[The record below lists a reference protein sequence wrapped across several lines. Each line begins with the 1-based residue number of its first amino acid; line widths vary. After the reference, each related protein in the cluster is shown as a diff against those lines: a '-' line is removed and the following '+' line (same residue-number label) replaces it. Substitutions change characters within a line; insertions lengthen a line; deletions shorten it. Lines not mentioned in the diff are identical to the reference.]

1 MYFPQHRQNQCFG
14 VTEILKQR
22 LTLSSAAGY
31 ESRMKILNFRIKNAI
46 LNIAGF
52 IIPPLSTNGEMLSS
66 IRIDVRGM
74 EMWLSG

>member
-46 LNIAGF
+46 IEGF

-66 IRIDVRGM
+66 IRIDARGM
-74 EMWLSG
+74 EMWLSD